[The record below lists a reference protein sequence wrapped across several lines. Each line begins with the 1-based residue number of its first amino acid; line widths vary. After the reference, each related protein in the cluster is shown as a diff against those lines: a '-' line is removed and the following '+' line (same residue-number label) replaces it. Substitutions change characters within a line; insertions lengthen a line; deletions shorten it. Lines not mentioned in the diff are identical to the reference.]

1 MIISVADYLPKSMN
15 DHVRA
20 IERTPYSLFLIFCLP
35 WLSTFCFQP
44 LGILVIV
51 ENKTLHHPLLL
62 AFWASSVKMSS
73 QRQQLQQSKEKMRI
87 TQFSGTQSRGI
98 ADISV
103 KNSMSNMWLIAK
115 VTNYP
120 PVYFKSYFYVI
131 VLYFELISELWFLAL
146 EAYFIIT

>member
-1 MIISVADYLPKSMN
+1 MIISVAYYLPKSMN

-20 IERTPYSLFLIFCLP
+20 IERTPYTLFLISCLP

-73 QRQQLQQSKEKMRI
+73 QRQQLQQSKEKMGI
-87 TQFSGTQSRGI
+87 TQFSGTLSRGI
-98 ADISV
+98 VDISV
-103 KNSMSNMWLIAK
+103 KDSMSNMWLIAK
-115 VTNYP
+115 VTTYP
-120 PVYFKSYFYVI
+120 PLYFKSYFYVI
-131 VLYFELISELWFLAL
+131 VLYFELISKL
-146 EAYFIIT
+146 